1 MLETTLQQ
9 GLSIRPEVGLELAN
23 FVRSIPLSGASRGI
37 LMGAQSSP
45 IDESDQPSGGEA
57 GPSSEHPGDKPKGVT
72 SLSRELADF
81 LVEFSIVLH
90 KRSMYPAGH
99 PHLRD
104 SAERFARR
112 LNALLGNR
120 DSVTLGVARN
130 RLVIETVTTDPK
142 NALLRDLAR
151 RLHHH
156 RVAAVHLTRG
166 ATGEE
171 IEDVLAALSADPQ
184 RGNGPVG
191 KRLDRVDPWKH
202 IQLRPVGYDRLTL
215 QDRAGDSECKPIGA
229 MTGRDAWVELARLA
243 LSSDMVSSAT
253 EADPLVV
260 AQAIGRKSG
269 EVAYDRV
276 VLGYLSRVAEEMSGR
291 KGAVEDQLSE
301 RLSGLIDAL
310 EPDTLRRLLETGAS
324 QAERRQFV
332 LNASQILAADAVM
345 EVLQAA
351 AKASHQTISHNL
363 LNLLHKL
370 AHHAEDGPADI
381 RAEAEGAL
389 RNNVAKLIGDWRL
402 EDPNPEQYTAVLEGM
417 VRNAPHDST
426 EDNQSGCE
434 PEIILKMALE
444 LDCVGPSVYAA
455 IEALLDRHEL
465 VRVASLLEAAPQ
477 TGTTESLWRYVANP
491 ARLDAELAISP
502 PDPDIVAILVGRL
515 GVKAVDS
522 LLDHLG
528 RTDDRSTRAVLMKQL
543 LALGSKMGDV
553 AAARLPAAPWYLQ
566 RNILVLIGRLGSWPR
581 GFSPLSY
588 AAHADP
594 RIRRE
599 GIKLLL
605 ESPAYVSE
613 GVSLGLRDVDNGIVL
628 LALNA
633 ALESCPAESIPFIE
647 QIAMDPRRPPEVR
660 VSALRILAR
669 IGTPSAFAVLL
680 THARHR
686 RRWFGRRLAPKSPEL
701 LAALAGLAS
710 YWKTDARAAEVLAD
724 AIRHPD
730 PEIRAAASST
740 AA

>member
-1 MLETTLQQ
+1 M
-9 GLSIRPEVGLELAN
+9 GPE
-23 FVRSIPLSGASRGI
+23 SGRMDEHEPAS
-37 LMGAQSSP
+37 
-45 IDESDQPSGGEA
+45 EA
-57 GPSSEHPGDKPKGVT
+57 GETSLAPEPERRSVT
-72 SLSRELADF
+72 SLSRDLADF

-99 PHLRD
+99 PHLKD

-142 NALLRDLAR
+142 NALLRDLAH
-151 RLHHH
+151 RLHRH

-184 RGNGPVG
+184 RGAGPVG
-191 KRLDRVDPWKH
+191 KRLDRVGPWNH
-202 IQLRPVGYDRLTL
+202 IQLRPAGYDRLTL
-215 QDRAGDSECKPIGA
+215 QDGKAGSAPSPDGPLS
-229 MTGRDAWVELARLA
+229 GRDAWVELARLA
-243 LSSDMVSSAT
+243 LASDVVSASPV

-291 KGAVEDQLSE
+291 KGPVEDQLSE
-301 RLSGLIDAL
+301 RLSGLIEAL
-310 EPDTLRRLLETGAS
+310 DPDTLRRLLETGANR
-324 QAERRQFV
+324 AERRQFV
-332 LNASQILAADAVM
+332 LNASQVLAADAVM

-351 AKASHQTISHNL
+351 AKASDQTISHNL

-370 AHHAEDGPADI
+370 AQHAQDGATNI

-389 RNNVAKLIGDWRL
+389 RNNVARLIDDWKL
-402 EDPNPEQYTAVLEGM
+402 EDPNPEQYTAVLDGM
-417 VRNAPHDST
+417 VRNATDEFTDDS
-426 EDNQSGCE
+426 QSGCE
-434 PEIILKMALE
+434 PEIIVRMALE

-455 IEALLDRHEL
+455 TEALLNRREL
-465 VRVASLLEAAPQ
+465 VRVARLLEAAPK
-477 TGTTESLWRYVANP
+477 TEATAALWRFVANP

-502 PDPDIVAILVGRL
+502 PDPEAVAVLVDRL
-515 GVKAVDS
+515 GPLAVNS

-528 RTDDRSTRAVLMKQL
+528 RTDDRSSRAGLMKQL
-543 LALGSKMGDV
+543 LALGSQMGEV
-553 AAARLPAAPWYLQ
+553 AAARLPSAPWYLQ
-566 RNILVLIGRLGSWPR
+566 RNILVLIGKLGTWPQ

-588 AAHADP
+588 AAHIDT

-605 ESPAYVSE
+605 ESPAHTSE
-613 GVSLGLRDVDNGIVL
+613 GILLGVDDEDDGIVQ

-633 ALESCPAESIPFIE
+633 ALELCPPDAVPLVEK
-647 QIAMDPRRPPEVR
+647 IAVDPKRPSEVR
-660 VSALRILAR
+660 VPALRILAR
-669 IGTPSAFAVLL
+669 SQTPEALGALL
-680 THARHR
+680 VHARHR

-701 LAALAGLAS
+701 LVAIAGLAG
-710 YWKTDARAAEVLAD
+710 YWKEHPRAREVLAH
-724 AIRHPD
+724 ALAHSD